1 MLLLRRIAFPEFV
14 GVGVLLLLRRIAFPE
29 FVGVGVL
36 LLLRRIT
43 FAEFTGVGV
52 LLLLRLFRR
61 RFDRLLFRRI
71 ALAVFLDTVRL
82 RLRLRLLFEGFF
94 KPTYSATFRGRFPI
108 FLASLTKRPLLA
120 FLR

>member
-1 MLLLRRIAFPEFV
+1 MLLLRRIEFPEFV
-14 GVGVLLLLRRIAFPE
+14 
-29 FVGVGVL
+29 VGVGVL

-61 RFDRLLFRRI
+61 RFERLLFRRI

-82 RLRLRLLFEGFF
+82 RLRLRLRL
-94 KPTYSATFRGRFPI
+94 
-108 FLASLTKRPLLA
+108 
-120 FLR
+120 